1 MQAGGIFVNQ
11 EAMNQLRNKLEKDGV
26 PTELMND
33 WLVAAENDFETS
45 LKLEFPRPTGRHSL
59 ALERPSYN
67 NKDAGIKNGRL
78 ALTVFV
84 MSCNSLSLL

>member
-45 LKLEFPRPTGRHSL
+45 LKPEFPRPTGRHSL

-84 MSCNSLSLL
+84 MSRNSLSLL